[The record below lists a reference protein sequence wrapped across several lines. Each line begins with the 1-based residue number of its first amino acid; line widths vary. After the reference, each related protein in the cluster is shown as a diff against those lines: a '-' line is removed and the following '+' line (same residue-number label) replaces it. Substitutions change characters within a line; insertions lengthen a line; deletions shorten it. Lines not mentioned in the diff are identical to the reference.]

1 MPMLPGEDG
10 WYLNGCGTFTLM
22 AITQYDATPADYVD
36 RTVRRPSIKIEN
48 GESSRRPDS
57 VSVEAA
63 LSIAID
69 KSGKTYELGI
79 TMRTPGEDEELVIG
93 FLHSEGVIE
102 SADCFSSVVTSD
114 DRVVVKLNESTDFDP
129 EELTRRTTMTSS
141 CGICGKDSISNL
153 LHIHGPALS
162 LSLIHI

>member
-1 MPMLPGEDG
+1 MD
-10 WYLNGCGTFTLM
+10 
-22 AITQYDATPADYVD
+22 ITQYGAAPADYVD

-69 KSGKTYELGI
+69 KSGKTHELGI

-93 FLHSEGVIE
+93 FLHSEGVMTQQ
-102 SADCFSSVVTSD
+102 SV
-114 DRVVVKLNESTDFDP
+114 FHP
-129 EELTRRTTMTSS
+129 
-141 CGICGKDSISNL
+141 
-153 LHIHGPALS
+153 
-162 LSLIHI
+162 